1 VVIEVEIAV
10 EIAEVAA
17 DRRVVADSEADLLV
31 AVFLVA
37 VFAAVLAV
45 LAAFRL
51 RICFV
56 GLTRTATA

>member
-1 VVIEVEIAV
+1 VVIEVEI
-10 EIAEVAA
+10 EEVAA

-37 VFAAVLAV
+37 VFAAGRAV

-56 GLTRTATA
+56 VLTRTVTA